1 MIDDRNAMIEEII
14 EKFNFEKVLIAM
26 TALDWQW
33 RATDNN
39 VNSVPTLA
47 RLKAMARH
55 LLRESIKETCVG
67 SGGFEARYHT
77 KDNSDSEYFELKF
90 ILCHEDSYDD

>member
-1 MIDDRNAMIEEII
+1 MDKHKAMIDEII
-14 EKFNFEKVLIAM
+14 DKFNFEKVFIAM
-26 TALDWQW
+26 TALDWRWQTTSGDGY
-33 RATDNN
+33 A
-39 VNSVPTLA
+39 VPTLQ

-55 LLRESIKETCVG
+55 LLQESIKETVVG
-67 SGGFEARYHT
+67 SGGFEAKYYS

>member
-33 RATDNN
+33 QATAGNGYAL
-39 VNSVPTLA
+39 PTLQ
-47 RLKAMARH
+47 RLKAMARF
-55 LLRESIKETCVG
+55 LLNESIKETCVG
-67 SGGFEARYHT
+67 SGGFEAKYHP

>member
-1 MIDDRNAMIEEII
+1 MTPDQKEMINEII
-14 EKFNFEKVLIAM
+14 DKFNFEKVLIAM
-26 TALDWQW
+26 TALDWHWQTT
-33 RATDNN
+33 ASNGY
-39 VNSVPTLA
+39 SVPTLQ

-55 LLRESIKETCVG
+55 LLNESIKETVVG
-67 SGGFEARYHT
+67 SGGFEAKYHS